1 MSGVREDFAEKRAF
15 KSGQNMHC
23 PKGGGGLMD
32 VKVTSG

>member
-23 PKGGGGLMD
+23 PKGGGVSWM
-32 VKVTSG
+32 